1 MKDETLRIMR
11 LVEQGKLSAED
22 ALELLEAM
30 DDGPKVDATTN
41 ADASAHAAP
50 GETPPPQPE
59 AQAADDSVKEEV
71 KQQSKK
77 AEEAFRGIFQEI
89 EELGRSVAKNV
100 NWSDISKQVNENVNR
115 GVDAIKK
122 AAEDAKKSGSF
133 TGLFGHEVSKDVPL
147 PFNVAEGRVFRIEG
161 YNGHVKVVGTDGPG
175 DVKVRG
181 TFRGTSVAD
190 AEQKSAGFNP
200 SLQEG
205 DHTVVLRLPE
215 GHDAHVY
222 VEAHVP
228 VGTAVETKLS
238 RGGIE
243 VSGLGANV
251 RAETMSGDV
260 TIVGAKGVVDVRVAS
275 GDVSLSDTDASLLTV
290 ESTNSDVSLTRV
302 SGVINVRSGSGDLS
316 LSEVAGRTISA
327 ETASGDISVLLSNPV
342 MGSLDLRTVSGDV
355 SVEMPDGSDCRVH
368 LNTLRG
374 TVNCGFALDGEQREA
389 NTVNGKLGSGA
400 GSLHASAVSGDV
412 SLGLRDS
419 TVSESEATAESPS

>member
-11 LVEQGKLSAED
+11 LVEQGKLSADD
-22 ALELLEAM
+22 ALELLDAM
-30 DDGPKVDATTN
+30 DDTPKGEPAPSESAATESPTS
-41 ADASAHAAP
+41 DV
-50 GETPPPQPE
+50 PPPQPE
-59 AQAADDSVKEEV
+59 AQVAGDSVKEEV
-71 KQQSKK
+71 KQQGKK
-77 AEEAFRGIFQEI
+77 AEDALRGIFQEI

-122 AAEDAKKSGSF
+122 AADDAKKSGSF
-133 TGLFGHEVSKDVPL
+133 AGLFGHEVSKDVPL
-147 PFNVAEGRVFRIEG
+147 PFNVGEGRVFRIEG
-161 YNGHVKVVGTDGPG
+161 YNGHVKLIGTDGPG

-181 TFRGTSVAD
+181 TFRGTSIAD

-222 VEAHVP
+222 VEAHIP

-260 TIVGAKGVVDVRVAS
+260 SIQGAKGVVDVRVAS
-275 GDVSLSDTDASLLTV
+275 GDISLTDTDASLLTV

-316 LSEVAGRTISA
+316 LKEVSGRTISA
-327 ETASGDISVLLSNPV
+327 ETASGDISVLLTNPV
-342 MGSLDLRTVSGDV
+342 LGSLDLRTVSGDV
-355 SVEMPDGSDCRVH
+355 TVEVPDGNDCRVN

-374 TVNCGFALDGEQREA
+374 SVACGFELESEQREA

-419 TVSESEATAESPS
+419 TVQEPAASETP